1 MLPDRTRWPL
11 AAALALTAV
20 LAAAP
25 SAAARTSAQP
35 PFPGR
40 WVGSWETAPVIG
52 LVNPGDVAS
61 RYSVRNVVHISVG
74 GRGVR
79 IHLSN
84 RFGTAPLELGHVTV
98 GLQASGASAAG
109 GTLREVTF
117 RGAPSATVR
126 AGADLISDP
135 VPLSVPD
142 AANLLITAYLPAVS
156 GPVTTHQWA
165 RQTSYFAV
173 DGDHAGD
180 ESGSAYTGTTGH
192 WNYVTGVDVRTPF
205 ARGSVVAFGDSITD
219 GYSSTV
225 DADHRWPDY
234 LAARLR
240 HRPPGLRSGVL
251 NAGISGNRLLAD
263 HSVYGTNALD
273 RLDADALSQAGVRTL
288 IVLEGINDIQLAPHE
303 TDPARIEGALRRIT
317 ERAHARGIRVIVG
330 TLTPFKG
337 FWLYD
342 PSLEPVRQAV
352 NTFIRTS
359 GIFDGVVDFDA
370 VLRDPADPQRLLPA
384 YDSGDHIHPN
394 DSGDKAM
401 ADAVTGV

>member
-1 MLPDRTRWPL
+1 MLPDRTRLSL
-11 AAALALTAV
+11 ATALALTAV

-25 SAAARTSAQP
+25 AAAARTSARHP
-35 PFPGR
+35 AGGR
-40 WVGSWETAPVIG
+40 WVGSWETAPVVG
-52 LVNPGDVAS
+52 LENPGDVAS

-74 GRGVR
+74 GRAVR

-98 GLQASGASAAG
+98 GLQASGAAAAP
-109 GTLREVTF
+109 GTLRRVTF
-117 RGAPSATVR
+117 HGAPATRVP
-126 AGADLISDP
+126 AGADLVSDP
-135 VPLSVPD
+135 VPLRVPD
-142 AANLLITAYLPAVS
+142 AADLLVTAYLPEVS

-165 RQTSYFAV
+165 RRTSYFAV

-180 ESGSAYTGTTGH
+180 ESGAAFTGTTGH
-192 WNYVTGVDVRTPF
+192 WNYVTGVDVRTSF
-205 ARGSVVAFGDSITD
+205 AHGSVVAFGDSITD

-234 LAARLR
+234 LAERLR
-240 HRPPGLRSGVL
+240 HRPPGLRRGVL

-263 HSVYGTNALD
+263 HPVFGTNALD

-288 IVLEGINDIQLAPHE
+288 IVLEGINDIQFTPHV

-317 ERAHARGIRVIVG
+317 ERAHARGIRVIAG

-337 FWLYD
+337 FSMYD

-352 NTFIRTS
+352 NGFIRTS

-394 DSGDKAM
+394 DAGDKVM